1 MFGSRNNPRKQVT
14 CDCDIRYVIRRQHS
28 GRLRQELAK
37 VNQKGEAWI
46 QIRVVGTMK
55 PALRRGQDPRWD
67 AGEVRD
73 GGKVAITNTGQVIT
87 NAKLESELAGV
98 MLLG

>member
-1 MFGSRNNPRKQVT
+1 
-14 CDCDIRYVIRRQHS
+14 
-28 GRLRQELAK
+28 
-37 VNQKGEAWI
+37 
-46 QIRVVGTMK
+46 MK